1 MSLATKAARGGA
13 ITLAS
18 QLIKIFILLG
28 STIVLGRLLTPTDFG
43 YVAMVVAVVGV
54 GEVLRDFG
62 LSMAALQAKSLSKAQ
77 QSNLFWINSLIG
89 LILFLIA
96 YFAAEPIAVFYGE
109 PHLADITEVMSIT
122 FLAGGLATQFKVSIN
137 RELRFASL
145 ALIDIVPTVIG
156 FAVAVAIALA
166 GGGYWA
172 LVFQYTSLPVIAL
185 LIAILC
191 ANWLPGM
198 PKRAPM
204 KHLLS
209 FGLSF
214 AATQLISYATR
225 NVDSIIIGRVQ
236 GAVQLGA
243 YDRAYQLVMMPIN
256 QINTPMSRVAVPVL
270 ARVADEP
277 ERYEKYLRRSQLVS
291 IYVTATIFSILCG
304 MGDKIVV
311 FVLGSQWEQAGTIL
325 QILSA
330 GAVFRSLVQIC
341 YWVYMSKGLAKK
353 QLHYFLV
360 SQPILAL
367 FIVGGIFWGAEGVA
381 AAHSIG
387 FAVYWVASI
396 LWMGRVTGVKA
407 WPLLKDASRAVIVL
421 CAPAGVLAF
430 LASNAIEDR
439 GNLAAICL
447 GLAFALLWFVI
458 ACVASKKIRGDL
470 TDLRSFVRT
479 AVRR

>member
-225 NVDSIIIGRVQ
+225 NVDSIIT
-236 GAVQLGA
+236 
-243 YDRAYQLVMMPIN
+243 MPIN